1 MKYFLSAEPTVLQ
14 ETTSDLTGTQS
25 TGLSQWSANQLN
37 RLVHA
42 GEEKESDLS
51 GRREVGRMV
60 RR

>member
-1 MKYFLSAEPTVLQ
+1 MLQ